1 MVLYCDGGLIV
12 PLFRYEAL
20 THSGGSV
27 KNTLE
32 ADSKAELVSR
42 LRQMGYWPTD
52 IIEEAEEGAPNDV
65 RKWLKIG
72 SGGVKAA
79 DVEFFTYQ
87 LATLVNA
94 HVPLP
99 RALEVTLGQIQNP
112 ALNRIVSQVKYD
124 VEHGA
129 TFNDA
134 LTQHPKAFSDLY
146 INMVKAGESGGVLGL
161 VLERLAEFAER
172 QRLLKNDVISA
183 LFYPII
189 LLTLSISAVAVLMI
203 LVIPKFTAMFNDL
216 GVTLPLP
223 TRILI
228 GATDAFQTYWWVGL
242 LIIILGV
249 AGLRQY
255 LRLETGRV
263 WFDRLKLK
271 IPLVGPIISTFAIVR
286 FTRTMATLL
295 ENGVRM
301 LPALQVVKDTIGNR
315 VYSNV
320 VAEAEIEVEQGS
332 TLSREL
338 NKSKDFPEF
347 VTHMVAVGEES
358 GEPVHMLSKL
368 SEYYDVEIKKSL
380 ERLTSSIGPL
390 VILLMGVIIGFIAVA
405 MILPIFEANQLLS
418 G

>member
-1 MVLYCDGGLIV
+1 MPI
-12 PLFRYEAL
+12 FRYEAL
-20 THSGGSV
+20 THGGDTV
-27 KNTLE
+27 NNTLE
-32 ADSKAELVSR
+32 ADSKAELISR
-42 LRQMGYWPTD
+42 LRQMGYWPTQ
-52 IIEEAEEGAPNDV
+52 IVEEVEEAVPSNV
-65 RKWLKIG
+65 RRWLEIG
-72 SGGVKAA
+72 RSRIKPA

-112 ALNRIVSQVKYD
+112 ALHRIVSQVKYD

-129 TFNDA
+129 TFHDA
-134 LTQHPKAFSDLY
+134 LTQHPKVFSDLY
-146 INMVKAGESGGVLGL
+146 VNMVRAGESGGVLGL

-183 LFYPII
+183 LFYPVI
-189 LLTLSISAVAVLMI
+189 LLTLSVTAVAVLMI
-203 LVIPKFTAMFNDL
+203 LVIPKFTAMFDDL
-216 GVTLPLP
+216 GVALPLP
-223 TRILI
+223 TQILI
-228 GATDAFQTYWWVGL
+228 GATGAFQTYWWIGL
-242 LIIILGV
+242 VVVILGI
-249 AGLRQY
+249 AGLKQY
-255 LRLETGRV
+255 LRHETGQV

-271 IPLVGPIISTFAIVR
+271 LPLMGPIFSTFAIVR

-301 LPALQVVKDTIGNR
+301 LPALQVVKDTIGNK

-320 VAEAEIEVEQGS
+320 VAAAETEVEQGS

-338 NKSKDFPEF
+338 GKSRDFPEF

-368 SEYYDVEIKKSL
+368 SEYYDLEIKKSL

-390 VILLMGVIIGFIAVA
+390 VILLMGIVIGFIAVA

-418 G
+418 N

>member
-1 MVLYCDGGLIV
+1 M

-20 THSGGSV
+20 THGGDSV

-32 ADSKAELVSR
+32 ADSKAELIAR
-42 LRQMGYWPTD
+42 LQQMGYWPTE
-52 IIEEAEEGAPNDV
+52 IVEATEDAASTDV

-72 SGGVKAA
+72 SGRIKPT

-112 ALNRIVSQVKYD
+112 ALHRIISQVKYD

-129 TFNDA
+129 TFNNA
-134 LTQHPKAFSDLY
+134 LTEHPKAFSDLY
-146 INMVKAGESGGVLGL
+146 INMVKAGESGGVLGV

-189 LLTLSISAVAVLMI
+189 LLTLSISAIVVLMI
-203 LVIPKFTAMFNDL
+203 FVIPKFTAMFDDL
-216 GVTLPLP
+216 GVQLPLP

-228 GATDAFQTYWWVGL
+228 GVTDAFQTYWWVGL
-242 LIIILGV
+242 LIIIVGV

-255 LRLETGRV
+255 LRLETGKV

-271 IPLVGPIISTFAIVR
+271 LPLTGQIISTFAIVR

-301 LPALQVVKDTIGNR
+301 LPALKVVKDTIGNK

-320 VAEAEIEVEQGS
+320 VAEAIIEVEQGS

-338 NKSKDFPEF
+338 GRSKDFPEF

-368 SEYYDVEIKKSL
+368 SEYYDLEIKKSL

-390 VILLMGVIIGFIAVA
+390 VILMMGLIIGFIAVA

>member
-1 MVLYCDGGLIV
+1 M
-12 PLFRYEAL
+12 PLFRYEAI
-20 THSGGSV
+20 THGGGNV

-32 ADSKAELVSR
+32 ADSKAELISR
-42 LRQMGYWPTD
+42 LRQMGYWPTTVVEETDEDTPTD
-52 IIEEAEEGAPNDV
+52 I
-65 RKWLKIG
+65 RRWLKIG
-72 SGGVKAA
+72 QGGIKPA

-112 ALNRIVSQVKYD
+112 ALHRIVSQVKYD

-134 LTQHPKAFSDLY
+134 LSEHPKVFSDLY
-146 INMVKAGESGGVLGL
+146 INMVKAGESGGVLGI

-172 QRLLKNDVISA
+172 QRILKNDVVSA

-189 LLTLSISAVAVLMI
+189 LLTLSISAVTVLMI

-216 GVTLPLP
+216 GVELPLP
-223 TRILI
+223 TRVLI
-228 GATDAFQTYWWVGL
+228 GTTDVFQTYWWVAL
-242 LIIILGV
+242 VIIIAAV
-249 AGLRQY
+249 AGIRQY
-255 LRLETGRV
+255 LKLEAGQV

-271 IPLVGPIISTFAIVR
+271 VPLIGPIFSTFAIVR

-301 LPALQVVKDTIGNR
+301 LPALAVVKDTIGNK

-320 VAEAEIEVEQGS
+320 VAEAEVEVEQGS

-338 NKSKDFPEF
+338 GKSKDFPEF

>member
-1 MVLYCDGGLIV
+1 M

-20 THSGGSV
+20 THGGGSV

-32 ADSKAELVSR
+32 ADSKAELISR
-42 LRQMGYWPTD
+42 LRQMGYWPTSVVEETAEDAPTD
-52 IIEEAEEGAPNDV
+52 I
-65 RKWLKIG
+65 RRWLKIG
-72 SGGVKAA
+72 QRRIKPA

-112 ALNRIVSQVKYD
+112 ALHRIVSQVKHD

-134 LTQHPKAFSDLY
+134 LSQHPNVFSDLY

-189 LLTLSISAVAVLMI
+189 LLTLSISAVTVLMI
-203 LVIPKFTAMFNDL
+203 LVIPKFTEMFNDL
-216 GVTLPLP
+216 GVELPMP
-223 TRILI
+223 TRVLI
-228 GATDAFQTYWWVGL
+228 GTTDIFQTYWWVGL
-242 LIIILGV
+242 VIIIV
-249 AGLRQY
+249 AAAGIRQY
-255 LRLETGRV
+255 LRLESGQV

-271 IPLVGPIISTFAIVR
+271 LPLIGPIFSTFAIVR

-301 LPALQVVKDTIGNR
+301 LPALAVVKDTIGNK

-320 VAEAEIEVEQGS
+320 VAEAEVEVEQGS

-338 NKSKDFPEF
+338 SKSKDFPEF

-358 GEPVHMLSKL
+358 GEPVHMLGKL
-368 SEYYDVEIKKSL
+368 SDYYDLEIKKSL

-390 VILLMGVIIGFIAVA
+390 VILLMGVVIGFIAVA

>member
-1 MVLYCDGGLIV
+1 M
-12 PLFRYEAL
+12 PLFRYEAI
-20 THSGGSV
+20 THGGGNV

-32 ADSKAELVSR
+32 ADSKAELISR
-42 LRQMGYWPTD
+42 LRQMGYWPTTVVEETEEETPTD
-52 IIEEAEEGAPNDV
+52 I
-65 RKWLKIG
+65 RRWLKIG
-72 SGGVKAA
+72 QGGVKPA

-112 ALNRIVSQVKYD
+112 ALHRIVSQVKYD

-134 LTQHPKAFSDLY
+134 LSQHPKVFSDLY
-146 INMVKAGESGGVLGL
+146 INMVKAGESGGVLGI
-161 VLERLAEFAER
+161 VLERLAGFAER

-189 LLTLSISAVAVLMI
+189 LLTLSISAVTVLMI

-216 GVTLPLP
+216 GVELPLP

-228 GATDAFQTYWWVGL
+228 GTTDIFQTYWWVAL
-242 LIIILGV
+242 VIIIVTV
-249 AGLRQY
+249 AGVRQY
-255 LRLETGRV
+255 LKLEAGQV

-271 IPLVGPIISTFAIVR
+271 VPLIGPIISTFAIVR

-301 LPALQVVKDTIGNR
+301 LPALAVVKDTIGNK

-320 VAEAEIEVEQGS
+320 VAEAEVEVEQGS

-338 NKSKDFPEF
+338 GKSKDFPEF

-368 SEYYDVEIKKSL
+368 SEYYDIEIKKSL

>member
-1 MVLYCDGGLIV
+1 M
-12 PLFRYEAL
+12 PTFRYEAL
-20 THSGGSV
+20 THSGGTV

-32 ADSKAELVSR
+32 AESKTELISR
-42 LRQMGYWPTD
+42 LRQMGYWPTNIVEETEDAAPTD
-52 IIEEAEEGAPNDV
+52 I
-65 RKWLKIG
+65 RHWLQMG
-72 SGGVKAA
+72 RRGVKPAA
-79 DVEFFTYQ
+79 VEFFTYQ
-87 LATLVNA
+87 LATLVNS

-99 RALEVTLGQIQNP
+99 RALEVTLGQIESP
-112 ALNRIVSQVKYD
+112 ALHRIVSQVKYD

-129 TFNDA
+129 TFHDA
-134 LTQHPKAFSDLY
+134 LRQHPKAFSNLY
-146 INMVKAGESGGVLGL
+146 INMVRAGESGGVLGL

-189 LLTLSISAVAVLMI
+189 LLTLSVTAVIVLMI
-203 LVIPKFTAMFNDL
+203 FVIPQFTAMFNDL
-216 GVTLPLP
+216 GVALPLP
-223 TRILI
+223 TQILI
-228 GATDAFQTYWWVGL
+228 NVTAAFQTYWWIGL
-242 LIIILGV
+242 LIVIIGG
-249 AGLRQY
+249 AGLRQS
-255 LRLETGRV
+255 LQRETGQV

-271 IPLVGPIISTFAIVR
+271 LPLIGPIFSTFAIVR

-301 LPALQVVKDTIGNR
+301 LPALQVVKDTIGNK

-320 VAEAEIEVEQGS
+320 IAAAEVEVEQGS

-338 NKSKDFPEF
+338 DRSKDFPEF

-368 SEYYDVEIKKSL
+368 SEYYDLEIKKSL

-390 VILLMGVIIGFIAVA
+390 VILLMGIIIGFIAVA

-418 G
+418 N